1 MSSKSRLRYPG
12 RQACS
17 FDFEVAAALRHNSIM
32 QVNKIGDAMGAEI
45 TGIDLA
51 KALDVA
57 DVQAVLDAFH
67 DHQVIAIRNQ
77 NLTPGQLVTFS
88 RHLGPLEDQLNARYT
103 LPDYPE
109 VLVLSNDLK
118 DGKPIGLID
127 GGDFWHSD
135 SSHREKPSMA
145 TILHSKQNPQ
155 AGGDTQ
161 FGNMYRAYEALPA
174 ELKERFAGL
183 KAIHAVSKL
192 RNKRVKVSV
201 RRPDA
206 KDHYEMQKAIPDQM
220 WPIVR
225 THPVTGRKA
234 FYVSERF
241 TIGIEGIAEEEADE
255 ILDFLFAHQVKPEF
269 IYTHKW
275 KDGDLVIWDNRC
287 VIHRGAGGY
296 RYPDVRT
303 MHRTVVAGDRPF

>member
-1 MSSKSRLRYPG
+1 
-12 RQACS
+12 
-17 FDFEVAAALRHNSIM
+17 M
-32 QVNKIGDAMGAEI
+32 QVNKVSPVMGAEI
-45 TGIDLA
+45 TGIDLS
-51 KALDVA
+51 KPIDVA
-57 DVQAVLDAFH
+57 DVQAILDAFH
-67 DHQVIAIRNQ
+67 EYQVIVIRNQ

-103 LPDYPE
+103 IEDYPE
-109 VLVLSNDLK
+109 VLVLSNDVQ
-118 DGKPIGLID
+118 DGKPVGLID

-145 TILHSKQNPQ
+145 TILHSKQNPKV
-155 AGGDTQ
+155 GGDTE
-161 FGNMYRAYEALPA
+161 FGNMYAAYDALP
-174 ELKERFAGL
+174 EEMKKRLEGL

-192 RNKRVKVSV
+192 RNKRVKVSA

-206 KDHYEMQKAIPDQM
+206 KDHYEMQKAIPDQI

-225 THPVTGRKA
+225 THPVTGKKA
-234 FYVSERF
+234 LYVSERF
-241 TIGIEGIAEEEADE
+241 TIGIEGMDDAEADP
-255 ILDFLFAHQVKPEF
+255 ILDFLFEHQVKPEF

-275 KDGDLVIWDNRC
+275 KEGDLVIWDNRC

-296 RYPDVRT
+296 TYPDVRT